1 MSQVIEQVRREEE
14 GSVHVIVR
22 DVANPTIPLRRQHR
36 FGQSSLILALL
47 SPFLALKSE
56 SVQKTLFAI
65 VILDIPFQIGTTFF
79 HRPADAELGAFKGLS
94 ISVTT
99 LALAGLYAS
108 WFMAA
113 LASRDVRQRPP
124 LHINRPL
131 TLYLAFVAL
140 SLFVAQD
147 VVLSLFELFL
157 FLQLYL
163 VYLYVANT
171 VRNRQDI
178 LFVVSVLLIGG
189 LVESVV
195 IILLRFTNAEST
207 VLGPVHIFTE
217 ASTKGEWI
225 RVGGTIGVPN
235 IAGAYLSI
243 LLAIAAGLLFSNL
256 GRAYKWLAV
265 ALLGLG
271 EVALIFTFSRGA
283 WIALVVAIGG
293 LGLVVWRQR
302 RLSFRVPIAIFAILM
317 LLYFPFHDA
326 ISARLFGDDNGS
338 AESRIPLMNLASRII
353 GDNPVLG
360 VGANNFTVAMENYL
374 TPEFRNGRTFLF
386 AVHNKYLL
394 VWAETGIG
402 GLLAF
407 LAFLLGSLRRGWQCW
422 NFQDRLLSPLALG
435 LTAGIAGHMVHL
447 TVDHFRSRPTQQLL
461 WLVAGLLV
469 AMHRICTASQCA
481 DPLSSIT

>member
-1 MSQVIEQVRREEE
+1 MSEVIEQVRLEKG
-14 GSVHVIVR
+14 GSVHAIAR
-22 DVANPTIPLRRQHR
+22 GVAGATIPLPRLHR

-47 SPFLALKSE
+47 SPFLALKLE
-56 SVQKTLFAI
+56 SVQKILFAI

-99 LALAGLYAS
+99 LALVGLYAS
-108 WFMAA
+108 WFITA
-113 LASRDVRQRPP
+113 LASRSVRQRPP

-131 TLYLAFVAL
+131 TLYLAFVTL
-140 SLFVAQD
+140 SLLVAQD
-147 VVLSLFELFL
+147 VSLSLFELFL

-189 LVESVV
+189 LLESIV
-195 IILLRFTNAEST
+195 IIVLRFTNMEST
-207 VLGPVHIFTE
+207 VLGPAHIFIE
-217 ASTKGEWI
+217 SDAKRGWMRI
-225 RVGGTIGVPN
+225 GGTIGVPN

-243 LLAIAAGLLFSNL
+243 LLALAVGLLFSNL

-283 WIALVVAIGG
+283 WIALFVAVGG
-293 LGLVVWRQR
+293 LGVVVWRQR
-302 RLSFRVPIAIFAILM
+302 RLSFRAPIAIFAILM
-317 LLYFPFHDA
+317 FLYFPFHDA
-326 ISARLFGDDNGS
+326 ISDRLFGDDNGS

-353 GDNPVLG
+353 EDNPILG
-360 VGANNFTVAMENYL
+360 VGANNFTVAMERYL

-422 NFQDRLLSPLALG
+422 KFQDRLLSPLALG

-469 AMHRICTASQCA
+469 AMHRICTDSQCA

>member
-1 MSQVIEQVRREEE
+1 MSEVIEQVRREE
-14 GSVHVIVR
+14 GSLHVIVR
-22 DVANPTIPLRRQHR
+22 DMADPTIPLRRQHR
-36 FGQSSLILALL
+36 IGQSSLVLALL

-56 SVQKTLFAI
+56 SVQKILFAI

-113 LASRDVRQRPP
+113 LASRNVRQRPS

-131 TLYLAFVAL
+131 TSYLAFVAL

-147 VVLSLFELFL
+147 VVLSLFELFM
-157 FLQLYL
+157 FLQLYM

-178 LFVVSVLLIGG
+178 LFVVSLLLIGG
-189 LVESVV
+189 LVESIV
-195 IILLRFTNAEST
+195 IIVLRFTNVEST

-217 ASTKGEWI
+217 SGAKGEWI

-235 IAGAYLSI
+235 IAGAYLSM
-243 LLAIAAGLLFSNL
+243 LLAIAAGLLFSSL

-265 ALLGLG
+265 TLLGLG

-283 WIALVVAIGG
+283 WIALVVSIGG

-302 RLSFRVPIAIFAILM
+302 RLSFRAPIAIFVILM

-360 VGANNFTVAMENYL
+360 VGANNFTVAMEGYL

-407 LAFLLGSLRRGWQCW
+407 LAFLLLSLRRGWQCW
-422 NFQDRLLSPLALG
+422 KFQDRLLSPLALG

-481 DPLSSIT
+481 DQLSSVT

>member
-1 MSQVIEQVRREEE
+1 MIENLRCEESGSGTAFPRGVGELPIITRRRS
-14 GSVHVIVR
+14 G
-22 DVANPTIPLRRQHR
+22 LRL
-36 FGQSSLILALL
+36 SSFVLVLL
-47 SPFLALKSE
+47 SPYVVLRRE
-56 SVQKTLFAI
+56 YVQKLLFAV
-65 VILDIPFQIGTTFF
+65 VILDIPFQLGTTFF

-94 ISVTT
+94 ISATT
-99 LALAGLYAS
+99 LALVGLYAS

-113 LASRDVRQRPP
+113 LADRNVRQRPS

-131 TLYLAFVAL
+131 TVYLAFVTL
-140 SLFVAQD
+140 SLLVAQD
-147 VVLSLFELFL
+147 VSLGLFELFL

-163 VYLYVANT
+163 VFLYVANT

-178 LFVVSVLLIGG
+178 LFIVSLLLIGG
-189 LVESVV
+189 LVESIV
-195 IILLRFTNAEST
+195 IIVLRFTNMEST

-217 ASTKGEWI
+217 SGANGEWI

-243 LLAIAAGLLFSNL
+243 LLAIAACLLFSNL
-256 GRAYKWLAV
+256 GRAYKGLAV

-283 WIALVVAIGG
+283 WIALVIAIGG

-302 RLSFRVPIAIFAILM
+302 RLSFKLPIAIFAILM
-317 LLYFPFHDA
+317 LLYLPFHDA

-353 GDNPVLG
+353 EDNPVLG
-360 VGANNFTVAMENYL
+360 VGANNFTLAMERYL

-402 GLLAF
+402 ALLAF
-407 LAFLLGSLRRGWQCW
+407 IAFLLGTLRRGWQCW
-422 NFQDRLLSPLALG
+422 RFQDRLLSPLALG
-435 LTAGIAGHMVHL
+435 ITAGIAGHMVHL

-461 WLVAGLLV
+461 WLLAGLLV
-469 AMHRICTASQCA
+469 AMHRMYTTAPCA
-481 DPLSSIT
+481 DPFSSIT

>member
-1 MSQVIEQVRREEE
+1 MSEVIEQVRREEG
-14 GSVHVIVR
+14 GSVHAIAGN
-22 DVANPTIPLRRQHR
+22 VAGAAIPLGRQHR
-36 FGQSSLILALL
+36 FGQSSLVLALL
-47 SPFLALKSE
+47 SPFLALRLE
-56 SVQKTLFAI
+56 SVQKILFAI

-79 HRPADAELGAFKGLS
+79 HRPADAELGAFRGLS

-99 LALAGLYAS
+99 LALVGLYAS
-108 WFMAA
+108 WFIAA
-113 LASRDVRQRPP
+113 LATRNVRQRAR
-124 LHINRPL
+124 LHVNRPL
-131 TLYLAFVAL
+131 TLYLAFVTL

-147 VVLSLFELFL
+147 ISLSLFELFL

-178 LFVVSVLLIGG
+178 LFVVSVLLVGG
-189 LVESVV
+189 LLESIVIVV
-195 IILLRFTNAEST
+195 LRFTNVEST
-207 VLGPVHIFTE
+207 VLGPVHIFIE
-217 ASTKGEWI
+217 SNGKRGWMRI
-225 RVGGTIGVPN
+225 GGTTGVPN

-243 LLAIAAGLLFSNL
+243 LLALAAGLLFSNL

-283 WIALVVAIGG
+283 WIALFVAVGA
-293 LGLVVWRQR
+293 LGVVVWRQR
-302 RLSFRVPIAIFAILM
+302 TLSFRVPIAIFSILM
-317 LLYFPFHDA
+317 FLYFPFSDA

-338 AESRIPLMNLASRII
+338 AESRIPLVNLASRII
-353 GDNPVLG
+353 EDNPILG
-360 VGANNFTVAMENYL
+360 VGSNNFTVAMERYL
-374 TPEFRNGRTFLF
+374 TPEFRNGRAFLF

-407 LAFLLGSLRRGWQCW
+407 LAFLAGSLRTGWQCW
-422 NFQDRLLSPLALG
+422 KVQDPLLSPLALG

-461 WLVAGLLV
+461 WLIAGLLV
-469 AMHRICTASQCA
+469 AMYRICTDSQCA

>member
-1 MSQVIEQVRREEE
+1 MIENFHCEESGSGTALPRGLGELPIITRRRS
-14 GSVHVIVR
+14 G
-22 DVANPTIPLRRQHR
+22 LRL
-36 FGQSSLILALL
+36 SSFVLVLL
-47 SPFLALKSE
+47 SPYVVLRRE
-56 SVQKTLFAI
+56 YVQKLLFAV
-65 VILDIPFQIGTTFF
+65 VILDIPFQLGTTFF

-94 ISVTT
+94 ISATT
-99 LALAGLYAS
+99 LALVGLYAS

-113 LASRDVRQRPP
+113 LAGRNGRQRPS

-131 TLYLAFVAL
+131 TVYLAFVTL

-147 VVLSLFELFL
+147 VSLGLFELFL

-163 VYLYVANT
+163 VFLYVANT

-178 LFVVSVLLIGG
+178 LFIVSLLLIGG
-189 LVESVV
+189 LVESIV
-195 IILLRFTNAEST
+195 IIVLRFTNMEST

-217 ASTKGEWI
+217 SGANGEWI

-243 LLAIAAGLLFSNL
+243 LLAIAACLLFSNL
-256 GRAYKWLAV
+256 GRAYKGLAV

-283 WIALVVAIGG
+283 WIALVIAIGG

-302 RLSFRVPIAIFAILM
+302 RLSFKLPIAIFAILM
-317 LLYFPFHDA
+317 LLYLPFHDA

-353 GDNPVLG
+353 EDNPVLG
-360 VGANNFTVAMENYL
+360 VGANNFTLAMERYL

-402 GLLAF
+402 ALLAF
-407 LAFLLGSLRRGWQCW
+407 IAFLVGTLRRGWQCW
-422 NFQDRLLSPLALG
+422 RFQDRLLSPLALG
-435 LTAGIAGHMVHL
+435 ITAGIAGHMVHL

-461 WLVAGLLV
+461 WLLAGLLV
-469 AMHRICTASQCA
+469 AMHRMYTTAPCA
-481 DPLSSIT
+481 DPFSSIT